1 MKRVDVVASHMDRVL
16 FPVTSRKASIA
27 ISAVI
32 IALLSLILFSVR
44 QNILTYDNTLETVYF
59 ILTVVIAYGIGSW
72 LLLGYVK
79 QTTRRRTTSTTT
91 TSSSATGPTI
101 QRGPLISLLHMAV
114 VIVQFAILGIMLYVI
129 FDRSS
134 EYLMP
139 YVNAITSVFATV
151 IMIAFAFR
159 ILRWYIK
166 GNRTVLVLL
175 YFLTALTIAIM
186 ISLDF
191 AVKFMVT
198 ARTEV
203 SVSDEVP
210 KEKFLYRNTEEGLL
224 LKQDIEPGSTISY
237 IVPLQF
243 LAAWRILNIYP
254 GLASLY
260 FRWGATSLT
269 LYEYN
274 KYKRLNKTVFWI
286 LISVP
291 VILLFVGQ
299 LPDYLGITPEPWT
312 RPLFRGANIAIG
324 IMFGLAFLLMAR
336 KAPAIKDHLTIA
348 AVGVMIITIS
358 FGVTNLQQTFGI
370 AAHSLVLLSSY
381 LFAIGL
387 YDSAISLSHDA
398 TLRQSIRRSA
408 KGAIPDLLDSA
419 SLAEVQQ
426 QMEQKVMKIAKHQ
439 SDVLFKQS
447 GVPASL
453 EEGDMNKYLKQVL
466 IEMQKDKKATVGQ

>member
-1 MKRVDVVASHMDRVL
+1 MKRLDVLASNMDRVL
-16 FPVTSRKASIA
+16 FPVTSRKATIA

-59 ILTVVIAYGIGSW
+59 ILTVVIAYGLGSW
-72 LLLGYVK
+72 FILGYVK
-79 QTTRRRTTSTTT
+79 QTARAATTT
-91 TSSSATGPTI
+91 TTGTDPTI
-101 QRGPLISLLHMAV
+101 HRGPLVSLLHLAV
-114 VIVQFAILGIMLYVI
+114 VIVQFAILGIMLFVI

-139 YVNAITSVFATV
+139 YVNAITSVFATI
-151 IMIAFAFR
+151 IMTAFAFR
-159 ILRWYIK
+159 ILRWYK
-166 GNRTVLVLL
+166 KSNKRLLVLL

-186 ISLDF
+186 IGFDF

-198 ARTEV
+198 ARVEV
-203 SVSDEVP
+203 SVPGQASS
-210 KEKFLYRNTEEGLL
+210 EKFLYRNNEQGLL
-224 LKQDIEPGSTISY
+224 LKQDIEPEYTISY

-243 LAAWRILNIYP
+243 VAAWRVLNIYP
-254 GLASLY
+254 GLVSLY
-260 FRWGATSLT
+260 LRWGATSLT

-274 KYKRLNKTVFWI
+274 RYKVLNKIAFWI

-324 IMFGLAFLLMAR
+324 IMFGLAFLVMAR
-336 KAPAIKDHLTIA
+336 KASAIKDHLTIA
-348 AVGVMIITIS
+348 AIGVMIVTIS
-358 FGVTNLQQTFGI
+358 FGITNIQQTFGI

-387 YDSAISLSHDA
+387 YGSAVSLSHDT

-408 KGAIPDLLDSA
+408 KGAIPDLLASA
-419 SLAEVQQ
+419 SIAEVQRQ
-426 QMEQKVMKIAKHQ
+426 IEQNVMNIAKNQ
-439 SDVLFKQS
+439 SDVLFEQS
-447 GVPASL
+447 GVRASL
-453 EEGDMNKYLKQVL
+453 EEGDMKEYLKQVL
-466 IEMQKDKKATVGQ
+466 IEMQRDKNITVGR